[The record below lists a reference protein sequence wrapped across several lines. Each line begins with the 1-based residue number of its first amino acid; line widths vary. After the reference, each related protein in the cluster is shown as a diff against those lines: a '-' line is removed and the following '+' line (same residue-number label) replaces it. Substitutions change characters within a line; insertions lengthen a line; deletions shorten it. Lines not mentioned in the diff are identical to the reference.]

1 MTRHAPDNG
10 RITWRLHSRKVEF
23 RLFVRFRKFICFLV
37 EAEGL
42 QSGGME
48 AAGVESGGVEA
59 TGGVKS
65 GEVEGESLLLF
76 TLSIFLILFS

>member
-1 MTRHAPDNG
+1 MRLG
-10 RITWRLHSRKVEF
+10 ICITWRLHSREVNF

-42 QSGGME
+42 QSGGVE
-48 AAGVESGGVEA
+48 AARVG

-65 GEVEGESLLLF
+65 GEVEGESLLPF
-76 TLSIFLILFS
+76 TLAIFLYFLRPIVNDYEYD